1 MFYSFISAGLE
12 LVWAPMEHAQFGVR
26 KAVSF
31 STNKVLQAL
40 PYLKLRFGMFY
51 KEMVFACLHLPF

>member
-1 MFYSFISAGLE
+1 
-12 LVWAPMEHAQFGVR
+12 VR
-26 KAVSF
+26 KAPSF
-31 STNKVLQAL
+31 STNKILQAL